1 MMSSIEDILYS
12 AETHGKRTDLLDRVN
27 TIRTNSPGK
36 SIEEVYTMAYEEVM
50 NV

>member
-12 AETHGKRTDLLDRVN
+12 AENHGKRTDLLNRVDI
-27 TIRTNSPGK
+27 IRTKSPGK